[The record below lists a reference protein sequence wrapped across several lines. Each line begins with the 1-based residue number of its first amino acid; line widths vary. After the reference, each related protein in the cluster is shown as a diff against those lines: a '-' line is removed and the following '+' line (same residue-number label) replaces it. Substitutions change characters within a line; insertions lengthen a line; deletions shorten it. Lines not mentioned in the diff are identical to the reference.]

1 MCKFGAI
8 PRSLTG
14 FIAIRCWFIVNCM
27 APLVQVENLQQHFPV
42 RRGMFGRTAGH
53 VRAVDG
59 ISFEIAEGET
69 LGLVG
74 ESGCGK
80 TTAGR
85 TLLKLLKPSGGQ
97 IRFEGRDITTSHGA
111 VCAPC
116 AATCK
121 SCFKTPTV
129 RSIRG

>member
-1 MCKFGAI
+1 M
-8 PRSLTG
+8 P
-14 FIAIRCWFIVNCM
+14 
-27 APLVQVENLQQHFPV
+27 PLVQVENLQQHFPV

-97 IRFEGRDITTSHGA
+97 IRFEGATSPRPTA
-111 VCAPC
+111 PIYEPC
-116 AATCK
+116 AVTCK
-121 SCFKTPTV
+121 SCFRTPTA